1 MAKFTA
7 IICSSVQKMM
17 LYGLLVAILPLKL
30 KAQAFR
36 TDSIYQG
43 LKGYT
48 EYLPGNFPLIFAASH
63 GGDLSPGDIPVRV
76 CAGCVTATDLN
87 TQELARMVRE
97 AIFKRTGCLP
107 HVIINRLRRNRM
119 DANREIGEAALGN
132 PDAEQAWRD
141 YHGFIDSAKQ
151 ITTRNFRRGLFIDL
165 HGHGHSIQRLELGYL
180 LSATTLRLSD
190 ASLNAAD
197 VRNNSSIRKLTTDN
211 RQQLSHSELLRG
223 TSSLGALME
232 KSGYPSVP
240 SNADPAP
247 KSGQDYFSGGYSTAR
262 HGSVESGNIDAIQI
276 ECNYQGVRDSE
287 PGLLFFADALA
298 VSLLEYLGS
307 HYFTEQPAC
316 QTVTSSAIQP
326 SDLMPQVFPNPGCGT
341 FNIENSEGEQCLEM
355 MVRDISGKPLF
366 RLNHLPPIVELPAGR
381 YPNGLYWLVMKF
393 DGGRIISRPL
403 LQQCPE

>member
-1 MAKFTA
+1 MHKFTSM
-7 IICSSVQKMM
+7 IFSGIQKMV
-17 LYGLLVAILPLKL
+17 LYGLLIALVPLTL
-30 KAQAFR
+30 NAQVFR
-36 TDSIYQG
+36 TDSIYRGQ
-43 LKGYT
+43 KGYT

-63 GGDLSPGDIPVRV
+63 GGDLSPADIPVRA

-132 PDAEQAWRD
+132 PDAEQAWRE

-151 ITTRNFRRGLFIDL
+151 IATRNFRRGLFIDL

-197 VRNNSSIRKLTTDN
+197 IRNNSSIRKLTTDN

-223 TSSLGALME
+223 ASSLGALLE

-247 KSGQDYFSGGYSTAR
+247 KSGQEYFSGGYSTER
-262 HGSVESGNIDAIQI
+262 HGSVGSGNIDAIQI

-287 PGLLFFADALA
+287 RGLLFFADALA
-298 VSLLEYLGS
+298 VSLLEYLGK
-307 HYFTEQPAC
+307 HYFSVQPSC
-316 QTVTSSAIQP
+316 QTVTSSGIQP

-341 FNIENSEGEQCLEM
+341 FNIENSGSEKCLE
-355 MVRDISGKPLF
+355 VIVHDISGKTLL
-366 RLNHLPPIVELPAGR
+366 RLKHLPPMVELPPGR
-381 YPNGLYWLVMKF
+381 FPNGLYGLVMKF
-393 DGGRIISRPL
+393 EGGQIISRPL

>member
-1 MAKFTA
+1 MHKFTSM
-7 IICSSVQKMM
+7 IFSGIQKMV
-17 LYGLLVAILPLKL
+17 LYGLLIALVPLTL
-30 KAQAFR
+30 NAQVFR
-36 TDSIYQG
+36 TDSIYRGQ
-43 LKGYT
+43 KGYT

-63 GGDLSPGDIPVRV
+63 GGDLSPADIPVRA

-132 PDAEQAWRD
+132 PDAEQAWRE

-151 ITTRNFRRGLFIDL
+151 IATRNFRRGLFIDL

-197 VRNNSSIRKLTTDN
+197 IRNNSSIRKLTTDN

-223 TSSLGALME
+223 ASSLGALLE

-247 KSGQDYFSGGYSTAR
+247 KSGQEYFSGGYSTER
-262 HGSVESGNIDAIQI
+262 HGSVGSGNIDAIQI

-298 VSLLEYLGS
+298 VSLLEYLGI
-307 HYFTEQPAC
+307 HYFAVQPSC
-316 QTVTSSAIQP
+316 QTATSSGAVP
-326 SDLMPQVFPNPGCGT
+326 PDDLVQIFPNPGCGL
-341 FNIENSEGEQCLEM
+341 FNIKSPDSENCKEIL
-355 MVRDISGKPLF
+355 VLDLAGKTLF
-366 RLNHLPPIVELPAGR
+366 QLNYLPEIVELPANR
-381 YPNGLYWLVMKF
+381 FPNGIYWLVMKSHA
-393 DGGRIISRPL
+393 GKTIRKPL
-403 LQQCPE
+403 LQQCMD